1 MLRRMLLAAS
11 DSDRARQL
19 LVSAPLA
26 RSVVARYVAGDLAA
40 EAVEVTGKLVSAGL
54 LVTLDHLGED
64 TGDAR
69 QAAAVGD
76 EYVALL
82 KLLAAQE
89 LTSGARA
96 EVSVKPTAVGLG
108 LAEHGEKTAEKGNPP
123 GDSRATFPHA
133 HARPPGARSAT
144 ADHPRDARLVSRGPV
159 GQRPVNPGARCL
171 PCIRR
176 PPP

>member
-40 EAVEVTGKLVSAGL
+40 EAVEVAGKLVSAGL

-89 LTSGARA
+89 LTGGARA
-96 EVSVKPTAVGLG
+96 EVSVKPTALGLG
-108 LAEHGEKTAEKGNPP
+108 LAGLPRRGNVGRQQAAPLAGGGRREPGE
-123 GDSRATFPHA
+123 
-133 HARPPGARSAT
+133 
-144 ADHPRDARLVSRGPV
+144 
-159 GQRPVNPGARCL
+159 C
-171 PCIRR
+171 PCCAAYCW
-176 PPP
+176 PPPTAAGCVSS

>member
-26 RSVVARYVAGDLAA
+26 RSVVARYVAGDLAP
-40 EAVEVTGKLVSAGL
+40 EAVEVAGKLVSAGL

-82 KLLAAQE
+82 KLLAGHLDRLGRQVA
-89 LTSGARA
+89 GHVPGHNAARQ
-96 EVSVKPTAVGLG
+96 
-108 LAEHGEKTAEKGNPP
+108 
-123 GDSRATFPHA
+123 RC
-133 HARPPGARSAT
+133 
-144 ADHPRDARLVSRGPV
+144 RDQQLS
-159 GQRPVNPGARCL
+159 RPVA
-171 PCIRR
+171 I
-176 PPP
+176 

>member
-11 DSDRARQL
+11 DSDRLRQL

-26 RSVVARYVAGDLAA
+26 RSVVARYVAGDEAA
-40 EAVEVTGKLVSAGL
+40 DAVAVAARLVAAGL

-64 TGDAR
+64 TADAR

-82 KLLAAQE
+82 TLLKDAE
-89 LTSGARA
+89 LTQEGRA

-108 LAEHGEKTAEKGNPP
+108 PALLG
-123 GDSRATFPHA
+123 
-133 HARPPGARSAT
+133 
-144 ADHPRDARLVSRGPV
+144 
-159 GQRPVNPGARCL
+159 
-171 PCIRR
+171 
-176 PPP
+176 